1 MSLVFTINFR
11 REAFRR
17 ARARARERVLR
28 LGVWLAYFG
37 IAGVVLGLY
46 ALHAFSLAS
55 RTSNL
60 ERLGARMRALQSTQA
75 DWRPVESDVVE
86 IERHAV
92 DAGLWRDRLARIGR
106 VLPSSAR
113 LTSLQWN
120 PDNISGVDLKLVLSG
135 ISRVPAGQDR
145 MQSVMTF
152 VHALQGDTL
161 LSNSFR
167 NIRLVTTSATESGDA
182 RFVIECR

>member
-1 MSLVFTINFR
+1 MNLVFQINFR

-17 ARARARERVLR
+17 ERERARARVVR
-28 LGVWLAYFG
+28 LGSWLAYFG
-37 IAGVVLGLY
+37 VFGVVLGLY
-46 ALHAFSLAS
+46 ALNASSLDA
-55 RTSNL
+55 RTRGL
-60 ERLGARMRALQSTQA
+60 ERMAARMKALESGGG
-75 DWRPVESDVVE
+75 DWRPREEDMLE
-86 IERHAV
+86 IQRHAV
-92 DAGLWRDRLARIGR
+92 DSGLWRDRLARLGQ

-120 PDNISGVDLKLVLSG
+120 PDNLSG
-135 ISRVPAGQDR
+135 GDSRLLLNGICRVPSGQDR

-152 VHALQGDTL
+152 VSALQADTL
-161 LSNSFR
+161 LSTSFR